1 MQSAELGKL
10 RLRSGPR
17 LLPAGTSVA
26 LLKAEGGMEV
36 TLRRA
41 AERGRA
47 DLLGPPLRSQVR
59 PPGERPC
66 RTEDPIILL
75 DQSPV
80 STCSNPSLALKR

>member
-26 LLKAEGGMEV
+26 LLKAEGGMEI

-47 DLLGPPLRSQVR
+47 DLLGPPLRSQGLCDLR
-59 PPGERPC
+59 GSDATRHGFH
-66 RTEDPIILL
+66 
-75 DQSPV
+75 
-80 STCSNPSLALKR
+80 